1 MGIQQNSKVVY
12 RKIKK
17 IIFGVTFFCFITG
30 YAIGIW
36 VSVLLIYIKEYFNL

>member
-1 MGIQQNSKVVY
+1 MAIQRKAKVVY

-17 IIFGVTFFCFITG
+17 IIFGATFFSLVSG

-36 VSVLLIYIKEYFNL
+36 ASIFLILIKKYFNL

>member
-1 MGIQQNSKVVY
+1 MAIQRKAKVVY

-17 IIFGVTFFCFITG
+17 IIFGPTFFSLVIG

-36 VSVLLIYIKEYFNL
+36 VSVLLILIKEYFNL